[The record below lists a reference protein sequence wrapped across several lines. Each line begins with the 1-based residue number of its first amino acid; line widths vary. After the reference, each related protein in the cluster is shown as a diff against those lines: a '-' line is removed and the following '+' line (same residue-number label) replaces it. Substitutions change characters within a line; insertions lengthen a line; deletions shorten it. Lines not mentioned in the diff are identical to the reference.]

1 MNKLI
6 DYLTLFSSTTTL
18 VCCALPA
25 TLVMLGA
32 GSVMASLAANVP
44 GLIWISSNKVPFFMF
59 AAAMLVLGALLQ
71 WRARSLPC
79 PVDPK
84 LAASCMRTRKT
95 SLIVYLVSL
104 IIFLVGG
111 FFAFIAPRLL

>member
-1 MNKLI
+1 MSKVI

-32 GSVMASLAANVP
+32 GSVMASLTVNVP
-44 GLIWISSNKVPFFMF
+44 GLIWISSHKVPFFVF
-59 AAAMLVLGALLQ
+59 AAVMLTLGAWLQ
-71 WRARSLPC
+71 WRARRLPC
-79 PVDPK
+79 PIEPD
-84 LAASCMRTRKT
+84 LAAACMRTRKT

-104 IIFLVGG
+104 IIFLIGG